1 MYREIYQKIE
11 NLLYPKPYKTIFY
24 NIFENLYKN
33 KINNLINELDNL
45 LNRAKN
51 TQNYD
56 ECLEQTIF
64 FLVNV
69 NEIEKSIF
77 YLYQGVLYYQTIK
90 DASNE
95 IKSLNRILEICHTHS
110 NIRNIEV
117 IMYNCYKDLSV
128 LLEDNFELDEAIN
141 HLQIARTIIKK
152 YKLNYSIIDI
162 DYKIASIYI
171 TRNLFVLASE
181 YLYGVIFYK
190 NEYILNNKECQIIM
204 MYLLILLAKLDS
216 IANIKLKLND
226 ICNKYVRF
234 YESDDYVLIINIIS
248 CVNNLDNEHFVHET
262 HRFVQKYKDDIFR
275 YLFLTIKKNIFIVS

>member
-1 MYREIYQKIE
+1 MYREIYQKID
-11 NLLYPKPYKTIFY
+11 NLLFPKPYKKIFY

-33 KINNLINELDNL
+33 KINNLINELDHL

-51 TQNYD
+51 THNYD
-56 ECLEQTIF
+56 ECLNQLIF
-64 FLVNV
+64 FLVSV

-77 YLYQGVLYYQTIK
+77 YLYQGVLYYQSIK
-90 DASNE
+90 DACNE
-95 IKSLNRILEICHTHS
+95 IKSLNRILEICHDHS

-128 LLEDNFELDEAIN
+128 LLEDNFELDEALN
-141 HLQIARTIIKK
+141 HLQIARTFIKK
-152 YKLNYSIIDI
+152 YKLKYDIIDI

-171 TRNLFVLASE
+171 TRNLFNLACE

-190 NEYILNNKECQIIM
+190 NEYILNNKECQLIM
-204 MYLLILLAKLDS
+204 MYLLTHLAKLDN
-216 IANIKLKLND
+216 ITNIKLKLND

-248 CVNNLDNEHFVHET
+248 CVNNLDNDHFVHET
-262 HRFVQKYKDDIFR
+262 HRFVQKYKNDIFR
-275 YLFLTIKKNIFIVS
+275 YLFVTIKKKIFIDS